1 MLKKIRTTICSQ
13 ALDFWQDIV
22 KMKRPECINN
32 PKDCEL
38 NDNTDKNSMVKRI
51 LFIFSGCFPLVAS
64 ASIPGFYLLGQLGT
78 ADTHQEATN
87 AAAQSIN
94 SKMAFTGRIAGGYQ
108 FNQNVAFEMGYTR
121 FSDVDFS
128 GVGGVPGQNVS
139 LREKAIDF
147 MAKPMLPISSNVN
160 LYAKLGLAYLKAN
173 GSALVNGRNYLGY
186 SDSWNPSFGL
196 GLSYDI
202 TPFVPLDLAWTRIQG
217 VGGGN
222 SIPSTDFYSIGLA
235 YYFG

>member
-1 MLKKIRTTICSQ
+1 MLKKIRT
-13 ALDFWQDIV
+13 
-22 KMKRPECINN
+22 K
-32 PKDCEL
+32 
-38 NDNTDKNSMVKRI
+38 I
-51 LFIFSGCFPLVAS
+51 LFLLSSCCFPLLGN
-64 ASIPGFYLLGQLGT
+64 ASIPGFYILGQLGT
-78 ADTHQEATN
+78 ADTHQEASN
-87 AAAQSIN
+87 AAALSIN

-108 FNQNVAFEMGYTR
+108 FNQNVAFEIGYTR

-128 GVGGVPGQNVS
+128 GVGGVPGANVS
-139 LREKAIDF
+139 LSEKAIDF

-173 GSALVNGRNYLGY
+173 GSAVVNGRNYLGY
-186 SDSWNPSFGL
+186 SDSWNPSFGV

-202 TPFVPLDLAWTRIQG
+202 TPFVPIDLAWTRIQS

>member
-1 MLKKIRTTICSQ
+1 MLKKISTKIYSSHLNFCLCCRGARNPHVGYIHSGCSFSRRL
-13 ALDFWQDIV
+13 A
-22 KMKRPECINN
+22 KN
-32 PKDCEL
+32 PIAV
-38 NDNTDKNSMVKRI
+38 SI
-51 LFIFSGCFPLVAS
+51 LFLFSYGFPLLAS
-64 ASIPGFYLLGQLGT
+64 ASIPGFYILGQLGT
-78 ADTHQEATN
+78 ADTHQEASN

-94 SKMAFTGRIAGGYQ
+94 SKMAFSGRIAGGYQ
-108 FNQNVAFEMGYTR
+108 FNQNIAFEIGYTR

-139 LREKAIDF
+139 LSENAIDF

-173 GSALVNGRNYLGY
+173 GSAFVNGRSYLGY

-202 TPFVPLDLAWTRIQG
+202 TPFVPIDLAWTRIQS

>member
-1 MLKKIRTTICSQ
+1 MVKKIGT
-13 ALDFWQDIV
+13 
-22 KMKRPECINN
+22 K
-32 PKDCEL
+32 
-38 NDNTDKNSMVKRI
+38 
-51 LFIFSGCFPLVAS
+51 IFLLVASCFPVLAS

-78 ADTHQEATN
+78 ADMHQEASN
-87 AAAQSIN
+87 AAALSIN

-108 FNQNVAFEMGYTR
+108 FNQNIAFEIGYTR
-121 FSDVDFS
+121 FSDVNFS
-128 GVGGVPGQNVS
+128 GVGGVPGANVS
-139 LREKAIDF
+139 LSENAIDF

-173 GSALVNGRNYLGY
+173 GSAVVNGRNYLGY
-186 SDSWNPSFGL
+186 SDSWNPSFGV

-202 TPFVPLDLAWTRIQG
+202 TPFVPIDLAWTRIQS

>member
-1 MLKKIRTTICSQ
+1 MLKKISKK
-13 ALDFWQDIV
+13 IV
-22 KMKRPECINN
+22 
-32 PKDCEL
+32 
-38 NDNTDKNSMVKRI
+38 
-51 LFIFSGCFPLVAS
+51 FIYLYGFPLLTC
-64 ASIPGFYLLGQLGT
+64 ASIPGFYILGQLGT
-78 ADTHQEATN
+78 ADTHQEASN

-108 FNQNVAFEMGYTR
+108 FNQNVAFEIGYTR

-128 GVGGVPGQNVS
+128 GIGGVPGQNVS
-139 LREKAIDF
+139 LSEKAIDF

-173 GSALVNGRNYLGY
+173 GSAFVNGRNYLGY
-186 SDSWNPSFGL
+186 SDSWNPSFGI

-202 TPFVPLDLAWTRIQG
+202 TPFVPIDLAWTRIQS
-217 VGGGN
+217 VGSGN
-222 SIPSTDFYSIGLA
+222 SIPSTDFYSLGLA

>member
-1 MLKKIRTTICSQ
+1 MLKKIR
-13 ALDFWQDIV
+13 V
-22 KMKRPECINN
+22 KIFF
-32 PKDCEL
+32 
-38 NDNTDKNSMVKRI
+38 
-51 LFIFSGCFPLVAS
+51 LFLYSFPLLAS
-64 ASIPGFYLLGQLGT
+64 ASIPGFYMLGQLGT
-78 ADTHQEATN
+78 ADTHQEASN

-108 FNQNVAFEMGYTR
+108 FNQNVAFEIGYTR

-128 GVGGVPGQNVS
+128 GIGGVPGQNVF
-139 LREKAIDF
+139 LGQKAIDF
-147 MAKPMLPISSNVN
+147 MAKPMLPISNNVN

-173 GSALVNGRNYLGY
+173 GSAFVNNRSYLAY
-186 SDSWNPSFGL
+186 SDGWNPSFGL

-202 TPFVPLDLAWTRIQG
+202 TPFVPIDLAWTRIQNI
-217 VGGGN
+217 GGDN